1 MEELWLI
8 AGGALPPR
16 PLRFSHVELEPAI
29 EGQRRYY
36 EDTKTLDG

>member
-8 AGGALPPR
+8 AGSALPPR
-16 PLRFSHVELEPAI
+16 PLRVNYVELERAI